1 MKINTK
7 IFSIVFTA
15 LLALFGV
22 LSTLFFSREIVLG
35 LRSVSVLKQEAGKA
49 EAVEMAIA
57 KARNELEGTK
67 EKRAVLDSL
76 FIVEEETEQG
86 IVPFL
91 DVIEADLN
99 LNNNSF
105 KFISVEKDKKD
116 SSIIT
121 FSGKSYGTFA
131 ESMRSLQILERE
143 IYPIEITTAILTKDP
158 TNIELGGEWSAAF
171 QANILTIPGVIKS
184 APVEEVKK

>member
-1 MKINTK
+1 M
-7 IFSIVFTA
+7 
-15 LLALFGV
+15 
-22 LSTLFFSREIVLG
+22 
-35 LRSVSVLKQEAGKA
+35 
-49 EAVEMAIA
+49 
-57 KARNELEGTK
+57 
-67 EKRAVLDSL
+67 DSL

-99 LNNNSF
+99 LNNGSF
-105 KFISVEKDKKD
+105 DFISVEKDKKD

-131 ESMRSLQILERE
+131 EALRSFQILERE
-143 IYPIEITTAILTKDP
+143 IYPIEITKAILSKDVD
-158 TNIELGGEWSAAF
+158 NIQFGGAWTAAF
-171 QANILTIPGVIKS
+171 QANILTIPGVIKP